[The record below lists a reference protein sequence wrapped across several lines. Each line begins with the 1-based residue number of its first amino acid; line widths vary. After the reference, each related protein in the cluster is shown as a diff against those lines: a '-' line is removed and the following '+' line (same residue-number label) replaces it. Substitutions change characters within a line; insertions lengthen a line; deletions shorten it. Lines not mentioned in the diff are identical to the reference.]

1 MSQTVTRK
9 YQGSSFRKYFSLL
22 LMVVFGY
29 LLEACVMPYVSIFGV
44 VPNLLYVIIGVV
56 TVAYGKLRALW
67 VGLAFGLLMQIMLP
81 SVSVLNLAIYP
92 VTTLFCSFPFAD
104 KPLKRL
110 EYERATNKAVKELS
124 PRVRTVLCTALN
136 ILFYE
141 VINVTYVFIRGS
153 ALTPGHFLKALL
165 DILLTT
171 LLCLVLQF
179 PLRRLILGRST
190 ETLVLKNAPVVFR
203 KS

>member
-29 LLEACVMPYVSIFGV
+29 LLEACVMPYVSFFGV

>member
-1 MSQTVTRK
+1 M
-9 YQGSSFRKYFSLL
+9 
-22 LMVVFGY
+22 
-29 LLEACVMPYVSIFGV
+29 
-44 VPNLLYVIIGVV
+44 
-56 TVAYGKLRALW
+56 
-67 VGLAFGLLMQIMLP
+67 
-81 SVSVLNLAIYP
+81 
-92 VTTLFCSFPFAD
+92 
-104 KPLKRL
+104 
-110 EYERATNKAVKELS
+110 KELP
-124 PRVRTVLCTALN
+124 PRLRTVLCTALN

-153 ALTPGHFLKALL
+153 ALTPGHFLKAFL
-165 DILLTT
+165 DVLLTT

>member
-9 YQGSSFRKYFSLL
+9 YQGSAFRKYTALL

-29 LLEACVMPYVSIFGV
+29 LLEVCVMPYMRIFGV

-67 VGLAFGLLMQIMLP
+67 VGLTFGLLMQIMLP
-81 SVSVLNLAIYP
+81 SVSILNLAVYP
-92 VTTLFCSFPFAD
+92 VTALFCSFPFAD

-110 EYERATNKAVKELS
+110 EYERATNKVVKELP
-124 PRVRTVLCTALN
+124 PRLRTVLCTALN

-153 ALTPGHFLKALL
+153 ALTPGHFLKAFL
-165 DILLTT
+165 DVLLTT

>member
-1 MSQTVTRK
+1 MSQTVARK
-9 YQGSSFRKYFSLL
+9 YHGGAFRKYIALL

-29 LLEACVMPYVSIFGV
+29 LLEVCVMPYMKIFGV

-81 SVSVLNLAIYP
+81 SVSILNLVIYP

-110 EYERATNKAVKELS
+110 EYERATNKVVKELP
-124 PRVRTVLCTALN
+124 PRLRTVLCTALN

-153 ALTPGHFLKALL
+153 ALTPGHFLKAFL
-165 DILLTT
+165 DVLLTT

-179 PLRRLILGRST
+179 PLRRLILGRIT

-203 KS
+203 KN

>member
-29 LLEACVMPYVSIFGV
+29 LLEACVMPYMSIFGV

-81 SVSVLNLAIYP
+81 SVSILNLAIYP

-124 PRVRTVLCTALN
+124 PRLRTVLCTALN

-141 VINVTYVFIRGS
+141 VINVTYIFIRGS
-153 ALTPGHFLKALL
+153 ALTPGHFLKAFL

-190 ETLVLKNAPVVFR
+190 ETLVLKSAPVVFR